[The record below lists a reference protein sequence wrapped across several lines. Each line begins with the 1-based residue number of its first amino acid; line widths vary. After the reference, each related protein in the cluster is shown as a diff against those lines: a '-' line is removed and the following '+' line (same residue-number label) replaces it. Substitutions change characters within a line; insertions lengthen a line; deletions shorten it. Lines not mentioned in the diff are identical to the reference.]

1 MLIDFNNME
10 EKAIPNFKGGEKQY
24 DVKMFDH
31 EANKIMHGRLVPG
44 ASIGYHTHVDNCEI
58 IYILSGHGTCI
69 GDKEKGEEAIP
80 VNPGEA
86 HYCPKGFSH
95 SLVNTGDEDLIFFAV
110 VAG

>member
-1 MLIDFNNME
+1 MLIDFKNME
-10 EKAIPNFKGGEKQY
+10 EKSIPNFKGGEKQY

-44 ASIGYHTHVDNCEI
+44 ASIGYHTHTDNCEI
-58 IYILSGHGTCI
+58 IYILSGEGTVI
-69 GDKEKGEEAIP
+69 GDKEKGEEDMPA
-80 VNPGEA
+80 VVGQA
-86 HYCPKGFSH
+86 YYCPKGFSH